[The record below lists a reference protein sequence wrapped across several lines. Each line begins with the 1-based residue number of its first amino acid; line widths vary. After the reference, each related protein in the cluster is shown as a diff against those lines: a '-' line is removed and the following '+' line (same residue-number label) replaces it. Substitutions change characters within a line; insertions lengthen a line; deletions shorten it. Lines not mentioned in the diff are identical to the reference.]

1 MRTPLTTA
9 TLVARSNR
17 GQLAD
22 LLVLRLIGDRGVVLA
37 LAAFALLATL
47 AADRV
52 EAEQV
57 RDDMGAVPPA
67 RIFHGLTRLSH
78 LEGIFSLR
86 ARKFLLLSTSALRK
100 SAKTG

>member
-1 MRTPLTTA
+1 MSAVKRLPAALFPIALNPWTFVRLA
-9 TLVARSNR
+9 AAVDHRG

-37 LAAFALLATL
+37 LAAFALLATV

-67 RIFHGLTRLSH
+67 RDVRIGREARRHDRRVA
-78 LEGIFSLR
+78 R
-86 ARKFLLLSTSALRK
+86 APA
-100 SAKTG
+100 